1 MRRLH
6 LRRRSLGT
14 LVSVSELF
22 IGVERSMVNIDV
34 AAAFNP
40 ARCMGLMVAKNDM
53 QYHYV
58 HWLGPLA
65 ASITHG
71 AIYHIVPPY
80 VRGKPSR
87 NAAAV

>member
-1 MRRLH
+1 
-6 LRRRSLGT
+6 
-14 LVSVSELF
+14 
-22 IGVERSMVNIDV
+22 
-34 AAAFNP
+34 
-40 ARCMGLMVAKNDM
+40 MGLMVAKNDM

-80 VRGKPSR
+80 VRGKPLR